1 MKDNFCIT
9 NEYSIIRKG
18 SFTIETA
25 CVMPL
30 ILLVLMGL
38 IYLSF
43 FVHNRA
49 WLTAA
54 AYESAVSGSME
65 GIKKNGEIYDTA
77 RMRSEELGS
86 IGFFGAENLGTQ
98 TNVGKEVQVTYDLDT
113 ISSYG
118 NLSWHLRTERKS
130 VVINPVKH
138 IRILRAAQAVLRE
151 MGEWNSMRT
160 EYKRDMNHNYLIV
173 YGENEINTDSYQVR
187 MLAGNVIP
195 SLLKCRIQGMDGRF
209 LIYFDITSKQAVNVL
224 YEEKK
229 MGVEDLRLIFGGFV
243 KAMEDAAEYLINPG
257 QFIMSP
263 EYIYTDIEKRQIY
276 FCMMPGYEKDIKEQ
290 FQLLTEYILPK
301 IDHQDQDA
309 VILGYGVY
317 KRAME
322 DSFHLEHIKE
332 ELYKTQSSDVNGEKK
347 EKINAKKTEQE
358 MEFAEEETF
367 PEDNENRNEFV
378 REGEDSKEPGRLNP
392 VGVIVPAAVL
402 ICGLAAAI
410 LKGYLPHVEMETILG
425 VIVIAIAGI
434 MLGLRIIKTKK
445 VLHLPEQAYASGETV
460 RHIEKIRNMPSWN
473 KTEKKTSGK
482 RSGWKE
488 AEGKVSEQKWE
499 DRLYENLSQ
508 TVERNQQTNQSQPV
522 NGQKM
527 SDCGQKTS
535 ESSRIHMDYGE
546 TVVLSAGTV
555 SGPASLVSKEPG
567 ELATIYLNEDLTVIG
582 KLETAC
588 DAVISLPTVS
598 RIHAKIRKKEEN
610 YFLSDMNSRNGTS
623 VNGRLLRPDE
633 EYQLEPE
640 DEVDFAQARYI
651 FLE

>member
-1 MKDNFCIT
+1 
-9 NEYSIIRKG
+9 
-18 SFTIETA
+18 
-25 CVMPL
+25 
-30 ILLVLMGL
+30 
-38 IYLSF
+38 
-43 FVHNRA
+43 
-49 WLTAA
+49 
-54 AYESAVSGSME
+54 
-65 GIKKNGEIYDTA
+65 
-77 RMRSEELGS
+77 
-86 IGFFGAENLGTQ
+86 
-98 TNVGKEVQVTYDLDT
+98 
-113 ISSYG
+113 
-118 NLSWHLRTERKS
+118 
-130 VVINPVKH
+130 
-138 IRILRAAQAVLRE
+138 
-151 MGEWNSMRT
+151 
-160 EYKRDMNHNYLIV
+160 MN
-173 YGENEINTDSYQVR
+173 
-187 MLAGNVIP
+187 A
-195 SLLKCRIQGMDGRF
+195 
-209 LIYFDITSKQAVNVL
+209 
-224 YEEKK
+224 
-229 MGVEDLRLIFGGFV
+229 
-243 KAMEDAAEYLINPG
+243 G

-276 FCMMPGYEKDIKEQ
+276 FCMMPVYEKDIKEQ

-301 IDHQDQDA
+301 IDHLDQDA
-309 VILGYGVY
+309 VFLGYGVY

-332 ELYKTQSSDVNGEKK
+332 ELYKTQSSDVNGVKK

-445 VLHLPEQAYASGETV
+445 VLHLSEQTYASGETV